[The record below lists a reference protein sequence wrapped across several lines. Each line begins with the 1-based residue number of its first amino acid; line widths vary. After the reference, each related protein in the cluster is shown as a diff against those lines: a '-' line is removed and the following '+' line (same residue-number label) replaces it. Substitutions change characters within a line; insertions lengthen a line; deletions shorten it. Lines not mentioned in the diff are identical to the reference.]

1 MKKLLLYFFISI
13 NFFNSQKIF
22 SQERPVKGIHQEQRE
37 EFERDDKIVSKFDKS
52 GKGISALQKNQAK
65 ALSKIV
71 FGFLPDWEYNDGA
84 HNNLHYDLLSHL
96 AVFNF
101 LASSTGNLSNP
112 SNWPWTDVINASH
125 TNGVK
130 VILTVT
136 NFGGSTSAA
145 EVAHTLMTNTTA
157 KNNLFSQIK
166 SKITTYQLDGV
177 NIDFEGMNED
187 DRGDIVNNF
196 MADLTSYIH
205 TELPGKEVS
214 FDGPAVNW
222 SGWKLDGLTQSVD
235 HVFIMAYDYHG
246 GWSDNTGAV
255 SPLTGGSINLTNT
268 LNQDKN
274 YNIPK
279 SKYPEKL
286 ILGVPYYGKHW
297 KTTSSSAGSAVSSYV
312 GSTFYVDDIEN
323 SESHGGYIW
332 DYASQTPWY
341 RWNSGGWNQ
350 VWSDNETSL
359 GKKYDLA
366 LTENLG
372 GIGIWALNYD
382 GNRSELWS
390 LINTKFNGATT
401 PIPGVPKSIAAVR
414 KNATTITLNFEEG
427 NYASSYQVFQSTDNS
442 SYTMVKE
449 AVGTSIDI
457 SDLTAG
463 EVYYYKLQSKNSEGT
478 SNQTKVVAAM
488 PSLYDSE
495 ILIVDGV
502 ERRSFDAVVQYDS
515 PLSQLGRTFSSAS
528 NKAVVNG
535 VVDLNEFD
543 FVIWMLLDES
553 TNDETFSYE
562 EQTKVKNYIDND
574 GVFIVSGSEIGWD
587 LVEKGDA
594 TDRSFYADYL
604 KAEYISDD
612 PGASA
617 TFYKVKDTN
626 SKTYNFD
633 DGNHDIQKIDW
644 PDLIKAKNG
653 SSMSFSYEG
662 VTTSNGYAGVSNT
675 NGTNG
680 VEYLAFPIETV
691 YNDIERKDLLDF
703 IFQKY
708 SSLLAVDDSF
718 IKTNIRVYPNPT
730 AGLLKISNP
739 NFIKINKV
747 EVYNIYGQ
755 KLSSK
760 FKNNSIDLNA
770 FRSGIYMIKMIDENG
785 KQGTFKVMKN

>member
-1 MKKLLLYFFISI
+1 MKKLLLYFFILGI
-13 NFFNSQKIF
+13 FNYQSAF
-22 SQERPVKGIHQEQRE
+22 SQLKQEKGIHQEQRE
-37 EFERDDKIVSKFDKS
+37 EFKRDKNIVSKFDIS
-52 GKGISALQKNQAK
+52 GKGIIPLQKKQAK
-65 ALSKIV
+65 DLSKIV
-71 FGFLPDWEYNDGA
+71 FGFLPDWEYTKGA
-84 HNNLHYDLLSHL
+84 HDNLHYDLLSHL

-101 LASSTGNLSNP
+101 LASSAGNLTNP
-112 SNWPWTDVINASH
+112 SGWPWTDVINASH

-136 NFGGSTSAA
+136 NFGGTDAA
-145 EVAHTLMTNTTA
+145 ADVAHTLMTNTTA
-157 KNNLFSQIK
+157 KNNLFSKIK
-166 SKITTYQLDGV
+166 STITTYQLDGV
-177 NIDFEGMNED
+177 NIDFETMNVD
-187 DRGDIVNNF
+187 DRGDILNTF

-205 TELPGKEVS
+205 TQLPGKEVS

-222 SGWKLDGLTQSVD
+222 SGWKLDGLAQSVD
-235 HVFIMAYDYHG
+235 HIFIMAYDYHG

-255 SPLTGGSINLTNT
+255 APLTHPSGGICLTKT
-268 LNQDKN
+268 LNSD
-274 YNIPK
+274 YSVPL

-297 KTTSSSAGSAVSSYV
+297 KTTTSSAGSAVTSYV
-312 GSTFYVDDIEN
+312 GSTFYIDDITD
-323 SESHGGYIW
+323 SAAHGGYIW
-332 DYASQTPWY
+332 DNASQTPWY

-401 PIPGVPKSIAAVR
+401 PIPGVPKSVAAIR
-414 KNATTITLNFEEG
+414 KNETTITLNFEEG

-442 SYTMVKE
+442 NYTMVKE
-449 AVGTSIDI
+449 ATGTSIDVTG
-457 SDLTAG
+457 LTAG
-463 EVYYYKLQSKNSEGT
+463 EVYYFKLQSKNSEGT

-488 PSLYDSE
+488 PSLYDSD

-502 ERRSFDAVVQYDS
+502 ERRSFDAVIQYDY

-528 NKAVVNG
+528 NEAVTNG
-535 VVDLNEFD
+535 VVDMKDFN

-553 TNDETFSYE
+553 TADETFSHD
-562 EQTKVKNYIDND
+562 EQIKVKDFIDNN

-594 TDRSFYADYL
+594 TDKSFYENYL
-604 KAEYISDD
+604 KAEYLSDD
-612 PGASA
+612 PGASG
-617 TFYKVKDTN
+617 TYYKVRDTN
-626 SKTYNFD
+626 SKIYNFD
-633 DGNHDIQKIDW
+633 DGTHGTQKIDW
-644 PDLIKAKNG
+644 PDLIKVKNG

-662 VTTSNGYAGVSNT
+662 VTTSTGYAGVSDA
-675 NGTNG
+675 NGTSG

-691 YNDIERKDLLDF
+691 YNDNERKDLLDF
-703 IFQKY
+703 ILQKY
-708 SSLLAVDDSF
+708 SSLLAVDDIF
-718 IKTNIRVYPNPT
+718 IKTNLDIYPNPT

-739 NFIKINKV
+739 NSIKINRV

-755 KLSSK
+755 KVDAK
-760 FKNNSIDLNA
+760 FDNNTIDLDYFKPGVYLVN
-770 FRSGIYMIKMIDENG
+770 IQDENG
-785 KQGTFKVMKN
+785 KQGTFKVVKK

>member
-1 MKKLLLYFFISI
+1 MKKLLLYFFILGI
-13 NFFNSQKIF
+13 FNYQSAF
-22 SQERPVKGIHQEQRE
+22 SQLKQEKGIHQEQRE
-37 EFERDDKIVSKFDKS
+37 QFKRDKDIVSKFDIS
-52 GKGISALQKNQAK
+52 GKGIIPLQKKQAK
-65 ALSKIV
+65 DLSKIV
-71 FGFLPDWEYNDGA
+71 FGFLPDWEYTKGA
-84 HNNLHYDLLSHL
+84 HDNLHYDLLSHL

-101 LASSTGNLSNP
+101 LASSAGNLTNP
-112 SNWPWTDVINASH
+112 SGWPWTDVINASH

-136 NFGGSTSAA
+136 NFGGTDAA
-145 EVAHTLMTNTTA
+145 ADVAHTLMTNTTA
-157 KNNLFSQIK
+157 KNNLFSKIK
-166 SKITTYQLDGV
+166 STITTYQLDGV
-177 NIDFEGMNED
+177 NIDFEAMNAD
-187 DRGDIVNNF
+187 DRGDILNTF

-205 TELPGKEVS
+205 TQLPGKEVS

-255 SPLTGGSINLTNT
+255 APLTHPSGGICLTKT
-268 LNQDKN
+268 LNSD
-274 YNIPK
+274 YSVPL

-297 KTTSSSAGSAVSSYV
+297 KTATSSAGSAVTSYV
-312 GSTFYVDDIEN
+312 GSTFYIDDITD
-323 SESHGGYIW
+323 SAAHGGYIW
-332 DYASQTPWY
+332 DNASQTPWY

-359 GKKYDLA
+359 SKKYDLA

-401 PIPGVPKSIAAVR
+401 PIPGVPKSVAAIR
-414 KNATTITLNFEEG
+414 KNGTTITLNFEEG

-442 SYTMVKE
+442 NYTMVKE
-449 AVGTSIDI
+449 ATGTSIDVTG
-457 SDLTAG
+457 LTAE
-463 EVYYYKLQSKNSEGT
+463 EVYYFKLQSKNSEGT
-478 SNQTKVVAAM
+478 SNQTKVVAVM
-488 PSLYDSE
+488 PSLYDSD

-502 ERRSFDAVVQYDS
+502 ERRSFDAVVQYDY

-528 NKAVVNG
+528 NEAVTNG
-535 VVDLNEFD
+535 VVDMKDFN

-553 TNDETFSYE
+553 TTDETFSHD
-562 EQTKVKNYIDND
+562 EQTKVKDFIDNN

-594 TDRSFYADYL
+594 TDKSFYETYL
-604 KAEYISDD
+604 KAEYLRDD
-612 PGASA
+612 PGASG
-617 TFYKVKDTN
+617 TYYKVRDTN

-633 DGNHDIQKIDW
+633 DGTHGTQQIDW

-662 VTTSNGYAGVSNT
+662 VTTSTGYAGVSDA
-675 NGTNG
+675 NGTSG

-691 YNDIERKDLLDF
+691 YNDNERKDLLDF
-703 IFQKY
+703 ILQKY
-708 SSLLAVDDSF
+708 SSLLAVDDVF
-718 IKTNIRVYPNPT
+718 IKTNLDIYPNPT
-730 AGLLKISNP
+730 SGLLKISNP
-739 NFIKINKV
+739 NSIKINRV

-755 KLSSK
+755 KVGAK
-760 FKNNSIDLNA
+760 FDNNTIDLNY
-770 FRSGIYMIKMIDENG
+770 FKPGVYLVNIQDENG
-785 KQGTFKVMKN
+785 KQGTFKVVKN